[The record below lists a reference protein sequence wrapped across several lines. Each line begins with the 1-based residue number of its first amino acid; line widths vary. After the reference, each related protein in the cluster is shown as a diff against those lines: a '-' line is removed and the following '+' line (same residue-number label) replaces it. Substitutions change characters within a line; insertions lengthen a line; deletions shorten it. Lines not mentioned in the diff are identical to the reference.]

1 MQEEIKADI
10 EAVINIMPTLDMKP
24 TQHNTLIMT
33 AIYNSLSKVLEKIGG
48 AENAG
53 ADNRAASDSE

>member
-1 MQEEIKADI
+1 MREEI
-10 EAVINIMPTLDMKP
+10 EAVINILPTLDMKP
-24 TQHNTLIMT
+24 TQHNTLVMT
-33 AIYNSLSKVLEKIGG
+33 AIYNSLSKVLEEIGG